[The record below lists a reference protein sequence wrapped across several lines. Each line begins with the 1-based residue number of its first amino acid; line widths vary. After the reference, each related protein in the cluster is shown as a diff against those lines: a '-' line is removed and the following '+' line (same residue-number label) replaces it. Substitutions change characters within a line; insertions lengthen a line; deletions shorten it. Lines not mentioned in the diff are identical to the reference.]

1 MFIDILVAIS
11 CGLAGMLCGWL
22 AYPSLIMPPPQTSSP
37 PRAEATPQALA
48 PVQAAQPDN
57 QLEKARLEQIT
68 LRLRTLTE
76 NTAAGVDT
84 HQLQVQSLTESL
96 KEVDLVRHPD
106 AIFAAMNRLLDA
118 SDTLRVQLSEAQ
130 SRFEEQSM
138 LLQSAQQQAVTDQL
152 TQIANRRAL
161 DDYMHDLMRRQPP
174 QPSTLML
181 LDIDHFKKFND
192 AYGHLTGDEVL
203 KRVAK
208 HIEHRIGAHGMVA
221 RYGGEEFAVV
231 FGDTTMVDCRAL
243 AEQTRASIA
252 DREIVFE
259 GQHLRVTSSSGLAEW
274 TGCETVDEWIARAD
288 AALYESKA
296 NERNCGYA
304 QLGDTMERL
313 TPRGEPTSAAPP
325 RPLSEAEK
333 LEAEITRLLPQEP
346 NFSGLPRCLQGLPI
360 GSRLI
365 REFSEFA
372 TNVQASG
379 AIFVTAM
386 VRIDHHSA
394 GQAAP
399 LGQAATAQ
407 GQPDFEDLRMVARTI
422 RSVVRA
428 VDRIGL
434 LDAKTILIGMPS
446 LSPEG
451 AVTRAERIRTGVNY
465 ASDGASEFR
474 QAQKSVT
481 VALANSHQAA
491 DFPQM
496 LNLCLDM
503 LADQPLHSADQTLAC
518 WEKTDF

>member
-1 MFIDILVAIS
+1 
-11 CGLAGMLCGWL
+11 
-22 AYPSLIMPPPQTSSP
+22 
-37 PRAEATPQALA
+37 
-48 PVQAAQPDN
+48 VQAAQPDN
-57 QLEKARLEQIT
+57 QQEKARLEQIT

-84 HQLQVQSLTESL
+84 HQLQVQSLTDSL
-96 KEVDLVRHPD
+96 KEVDLVQHPD
-106 AIFAAMNRLLDA
+106 AIFDAMNRLLDA

-130 SRFEEQSM
+130 NRFEEQSM

-161 DDYMHDLMRRQPP
+161 DDYMHDLVRRQPP

-231 FGDTTMVDCRAL
+231 FGDTPLVDCQLL

-304 QLGDTMERL
+304 RVGDTMQRL
-313 TPRGEPTSAAPP
+313 TPRAEPTSAASQ

-346 NFSGLPRCLQGLPI
+346 NFNGLPRCLQGLPI

-379 AIFVTAM
+379 ATFVAAM
-386 VRIDHHSA
+386 VRIDHHTSGQITSA
-394 GQAAP
+394 P
-399 LGQAATAQ
+399 D
-407 GQPDFEDLRMVARTI
+407 QPDFEDLRIVARTI

-446 LSPEG
+446 LSPES

-465 ASDGASEFR
+465 ASGGASDFR

-491 DFPQM
+491 AFPQM
-496 LNLCLDM
+496 LNLCLDI

-518 WEKTDF
+518 WEKIDF